1 MRVVVCDT
9 GPILHLHEVG
19 GLDLLEQAGEVILP
33 KAVDVELIVLLPEWS
48 KSRPAYLR
56 VVAASPDERQWMD
69 LCQSMG
75 LGTGEAEAVALARSA
90 HADWLLTDDAA
101 ARVIGTLMGLEVHG
115 SLGVILWAA
124 AAGHVDRD
132 RAFALLDRLAKS
144 SLWISPRILDEAR
157 QALTNLFA

>member
-9 GPILHLHEVG
+9 GPILHLHEVD
-19 GLDLLEQAGEVILP
+19 GLDLLEQTGEVILP
-33 KAVDVELIVLLPEWS
+33 KAVNAELVTLLPGWAEN
-48 KSRPAYLR
+48 RPAYMQIATVSVEGR
-56 VVAASPDERQWMD
+56 YWMN
-69 LCQSMG
+69 LCQSTG
-75 LGTGEAEAVALARSA
+75 LGTGEAEAIALARSM

-101 ARVIGTLMGLEVHG
+101 ARVVGTLMGLEVHG

-124 AAGHVDRD
+124 AAGHVNRD
-132 RAFALLDRLAKS
+132 RAFTLLDRLPKS